1 MYGRKQTPPIV
12 AKVDDKNAKSTEDI
26 TKQIHKILAPA
37 EKNISAPA
45 GNNISATAG
54 NNNIINAVLE
64 NVDVKKA
71 IDNYTQKKQA
81 SKKADAELTKATESY
96 NKKNKRTNTVEEVNK
111 ARKTLYKAKDA
122 SDKALKDANA
132 AKNAIDSASYKAF
145 AKYNPTTEQEKDID
159 KAINEAIDKAIA
171 EITPTSVEAINEA
184 IAETTP
190 TSVEAIKNA
199 IAKTNPLSDNSK
211 QQLTIALPFFLQIYE
226 SLYDDKNY
234 EGNTQISRHTTIPNR
249 AIMDYVV
256 REIQKIEKN
265 HPHPQ
270 LFESIFYFWNIF
282 NLSTALSVLM
292 AYLSEIP
299 VGEASESHPG
309 QIVTIVEKQLGNAS
323 SFQEWDDSTTK
334 PHDYRIYTKVF
345 GQKFNPFRYADG
357 ALLALTKHPFT
368 TYNPYITR
376 RDMEINVDKETGAF
390 ENITNTAQEPLPQI
404 RGKKSSE
411 KNPLV
416 ENPLA
421 TINQA
426 NATVPANAAA
436 TAKATVQASLVP
448 RS

>member
-1 MYGRKQTPPIV
+1 
-12 AKVDDKNAKSTEDI
+12 
-26 TKQIHKILAPA
+26 
-37 EKNISAPA
+37 
-45 GNNISATAG
+45 
-54 NNNIINAVLE
+54 
-64 NVDVKKA
+64 
-71 IDNYTQKKQA
+71 
-81 SKKADAELTKATESY
+81 
-96 NKKNKRTNTVEEVNK
+96 
-111 ARKTLYKAKDA
+111 
-122 SDKALKDANA
+122 
-132 AKNAIDSASYKAF
+132 
-145 AKYNPTTEQEKDID
+145 
-159 KAINEAIDKAIA
+159 
-171 EITPTSVEAINEA
+171 
-184 IAETTP
+184 
-190 TSVEAIKNA
+190 
-199 IAKTNPLSDNSK
+199 
-211 QQLTIALPFFLQIYE
+211 
-226 SLYDDKNY
+226 
-234 EGNTQISRHTTIPNR
+234 
-249 AIMDYVV
+249 MDYVV

-436 TAKATVQASLVP
+436 TAKATVQASLV
-448 RS
+448 SK